1 MKTVKIKVSD
11 LLKHL
16 KTNRINHIKDYNESM
31 VGYRK
36 AIQDELKGKLI
47 IAGQELDVSHTLQ
60 TVRPVSFEKT
70 YDEVIAML
78 EWTTDKEVEL
88 DRNEF
93 TMYVQD
99 QWGWKDSFLATTRI
113 YKG

>member
-99 QWGWKDSFLATTRI
+99 KWGWKDSFLATTQI
-113 YKG
+113 YKA

>member
-1 MKTVKIKVSD
+1 MKTVKIKVSE

-16 KTNRINHIKDYNESM
+16 KTNRTNHIKDYTESM

-36 AIQDELKGKLI
+36 AILDELKGKHLV
-47 IAGQELDVSHTLQ
+47 ACQNLDVSHTLQ
-60 TVRPVSFEKT
+60 TVRPVSFVKS
-70 YDEVIAML
+70 YDEVISML
-78 EWTTDKEVEL
+78 EWTTEKEVDL

-99 QWGWKDSFLATTRI
+99 QWGWKDSFLATTQI
-113 YKG
+113 YKA